1 MAADYL
7 DKLAE
12 FVAATRLEDWPAT
25 TIAAAKDVA
34 LDTIG
39 VILAGS
45 RIPENANF
53 ARLAATMSGPGHAT
67 LFGHITNAGGL
78 DKSLQDNT
86 HEPAH
91 SNTRE
96 SAHSNTPKPA
106 HGELVEPPPPK
117 VQPLFAALVNATA
130 GVALELDEG
139 SRRGG
144 GHPSIHVTPGAI
156 AVAEE
161 QDASGR
167 AALAAII
174 VGYEVTS
181 RIGAGVQARA
191 EVHSH
196 GTWGTIGAAA
206 ATARLLGFDAAHTR
220 RALNL
225 AMSMSPA
232 NTWTPCLEGA
242 TIRNLYPGRS
252 GFQGIMAAHLVNCGF
267 TGVQDGPAD
276 LYNGILGEGFD
287 PAAVMDGWG
296 ATGPA
301 GPLRIEQNY
310 FKYHACCLY
319 NHPVL
324 DAALALQE
332 QHGFAAAAVAQVRV
346 TAPPIVQLMTN
357 PAPDNMLSAKFS
369 IPYALAAAL
378 TYGDTGPAAF
388 YPERVADPAVNALAR
403 RVAVIADPEMSMRR
417 YDYPAAIVSLTLQD
431 GRVLEERATAHY
443 GDSPNPRPR
452 RELVDKFTTLATP
465 TLGKDRTAQV
475 IAAVGRLEKLPRIRE
490 LTALLG

>member
-1 MAADYL
+1 MVADYL

-12 FVAATRLEDWPAT
+12 FVATTRLEDWPAAT
-25 TIAAAKDVA
+25 LAAAKDVA

-53 ARLAATMSGPGHAT
+53 ARLAATMSGPGRAT
-67 LFGHITNAGGL
+67 LFGHIPDAGSLGNPAYTNIH
-78 DKSLQDNT
+78 Q
-86 HEPAH
+86 PAH
-91 SNTRE
+91 TD
-96 SAHSNTPKPA
+96 TPKPA
-106 HGELVEPPPPK
+106 HGELVEPPPK

-167 AALAAII
+167 EALAAII

-220 RALNL
+220 QALNL

-324 DAALALQE
+324 DAALALQG
-332 QHGFAAAAVAQVRV
+332 QHGFAAAAIAQVRV

-465 TLGKDRTAQV
+465 TLGDDRTAQV
-475 IAAVGRLEKLPRIRE
+475 IAAVGRLEKLSSIRE